1 MNTNYRTFGLSA
13 FVMLAVLGTGWA
25 LEKASDGSRTQGT
38 AAVSRP
44 AKASDP
50 VTTPAPREPSDVRPA
65 YTHSSPEFDRADLI
79 LSQG

>member
-1 MNTNYRTFGLSA
+1 MNRNWRTIGLSA

-25 LEKASDGSRTQGT
+25 LENTSSGSRTQGT
-38 AAVSRP
+38 AAVSGP

-50 VTTPAPREPSDVRPA
+50 VTTPATREPSDVRPA
-65 YTHSSPEFDRADLI
+65 ATDSSPEYDRSDLI